1 MLTTKMID
9 MKISLVN
16 RPFTINIII
25 LNVFLNKSHVDIIY
39 LACKEQTYATIHPL
53 HGSSKNFALIL

>member
-25 LNVFLNKSHVDIIY
+25 LNVFLNKSHVDIIVIHDDIIY

-53 HGSSKNFALIL
+53 LW